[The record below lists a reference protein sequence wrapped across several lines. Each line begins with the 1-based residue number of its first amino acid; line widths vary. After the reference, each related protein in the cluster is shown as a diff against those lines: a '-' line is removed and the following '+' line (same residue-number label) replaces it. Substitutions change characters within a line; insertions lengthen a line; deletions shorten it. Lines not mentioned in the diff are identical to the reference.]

1 VGRGRLYSGAGE
13 IAPPALP
20 IATFPAR
27 FPGLRPNAVQGPPP
41 LHVTS
46 RLTVAGGP
54 TIDTVPTDALNP
66 ETRAF
71 WLHLGTAVL
80 CGGLIGVE
88 RQLRGKA
95 AGIRTSILICL
106 GTAIFVALGASMPAQ
121 ADPTRV
127 LAQVV
132 SGIGFVGG
140 GVILAR
146 KGLVTGVTSAAVIW
160 VLAALGAL
168 IGLGYLG
175 ATLVLT
181 LATLGILIGVELLES
196 AFRRLR
202 QGATDRE
209 LENIEIE
216 QP

>member
-1 VGRGRLYSGAGE
+1 MTV
-13 IAPPALP
+13 PAL
-20 IATFPAR
+20 
-27 FPGLRPNAVQGPPP
+27 
-41 LHVTS
+41 
-46 RLTVAGGP
+46 
-54 TIDTVPTDALNP
+54 DP
-66 ETRAF
+66 ETREF
-71 WLHLGTAVL
+71 WQHLGTAIL
-80 CGGLIGVE
+80 CGGIIGIE

-106 GTAIFVALGASMPAQ
+106 GTAIFVTLGASLAPA

-132 SGIGFVGG
+132 SGIGFLGG

-168 IGLGYLG
+168 IGLGHLR
-175 ATLVLT
+175 ATMVLT
-181 LATLGILIGVELLES
+181 LVTLGILLGVELLEG
-196 AFRRLR
+196 AFRKLR

-209 LENIEIE
+209 LANIEIE
-216 QP
+216 QG

>member
-1 VGRGRLYSGAGE
+1 M
-13 IAPPALP
+13 
-20 IATFPAR
+20 
-27 FPGLRPNAVQGPPP
+27 
-41 LHVTS
+41 
-46 RLTVAGGP
+46 
-54 TIDTVPTDALNP
+54 IDGSVVDALNP
-66 ETRAF
+66 ESPRF
-71 WLHLGTAVL
+71 WLHLGTAIL
-80 CGGLIGVE
+80 CGGIIGVE

-106 GTAIFVALGASMPAQ
+106 GTSIFVSLGASMGDQ

-146 KGLVTGVTSAAVIW
+146 GPVRANALTSAAVIW

-168 IGLGYLG
+168 IGLGHLV
-175 ATLVLT
+175 ATIVLT
-181 LATLGILIGVELLES
+181 LATLGILIGVELLEG

-209 LENIEIE
+209 LESIEIE
-216 QP
+216 QG